1 MVPPVPGYQEIR
13 RLSLAGEVERRIRV
27 SSAASSLMVDSTLA
41 RYDIA
46 DDMTRW
52 FKVEYMYAI
61 SCLEFSK

>member
-41 RYDIA
+41 RYAIA
-46 DDMTRW
+46 DDMTR
-52 FKVEYMYAI
+52 
-61 SCLEFSK
+61 